1 MEGCDNNL
9 APPPPYNEDVFTTGS
24 EGLSVPPPPTY
35 VDVMQHREE
44 YSSVGE
50 PTSSSYLPD
59 APLSVPYPSPP
70 DNPSYYPP
78 TNPSFPSN
86 PVYQTPHQS
95 TVNISQQPPTT
106 PQLRI
111 NPDPLVIRVPS
122 SSTRTTQQRTW
133 DMPRNDSL
141 ARKAL
146 RKWRYSIL
154 YSIVA
159 MFCFFPL
166 GIVACVK
173 VLRARRFYDTGDY
186 YECVKES
193 DRSLIFVP
201 LSCGIGGFL
210 CGISVII
217 ILPTI
222 LSVYATGMSQ

>member
-86 PVYQTPHQS
+86 PLYPPTNPSFPSNPVYQTPHQS
-95 TVNISQQPPTT
+95 TVNISQQPSTT
-106 PQLRI
+106 PQLT
-111 NPDPLVIRVPS
+111 NPVPLVIRVPS
-122 SSTRTTQQRTW
+122 SSTRTTRQ
-133 DMPRNDSL
+133 
-141 ARKAL
+141 
-146 RKWRYSIL
+146 
-154 YSIVA
+154 V
-159 MFCFFPL
+159 
-166 GIVACVK
+166 
-173 VLRARRFYDTGDY
+173 
-186 YECVKES
+186 
-193 DRSLIFVP
+193 
-201 LSCGIGGFL
+201 
-210 CGISVII
+210 
-217 ILPTI
+217 
-222 LSVYATGMSQ
+222 